1 MTNSFVRASFRFHAG
16 ADVPKTVDDRS
27 TTFRPVQ
34 GGEQMQSGE
43 RLLVEAYA
51 AIWIVLFALLLLGWR
66 RQRKIDARVANLE
79 VALAQARADVPVK
92 KKAEA
97 S

>member
-1 MTNSFVRASFRFHAG
+1 MKTNSLGLASFH
-16 ADVPKTVDDRS
+16 ADVPRTAEDRA
-27 TTFRPVQ
+27 TTFRPVT
-34 GGEQMQSGE
+34 GGDQMQSGE

-51 AIWIVLFALLLLGWR
+51 AIWIVLFALILLGWR
-66 RQRKIDARVANLE
+66 RQKRIDARVAGLE
-79 VALAQARADVPVK
+79 VALAKARAEVLPT

>member
-1 MTNSFVRASFRFHAG
+1 MTNSLARAALLQ
-16 ADVPKTVDDRS
+16 AAVPKTVDDRS

-34 GGEQMQSGE
+34 GGDQMQSGE

-51 AIWIVLFALLLLGWR
+51 AIWIVLFALILLGWR
-66 RQRKIDARVANLE
+66 RQRKIDARVAGLE
-79 VALAQARADVPVK
+79 AALAQARADVPVK

>member
-1 MTNSFVRASFRFHAG
+1 MTNSFARASFQAPAAAG
-16 ADVPKTVDDRS
+16 DSKGTDP
-27 TTFRPVQ
+27 TTFKPVQ
-34 GGEQMQSGE
+34 NAPEVQSGE

-51 AIWIVLFALLLLGWR
+51 AIWIILFVLILFGWR
-66 RQRKIDARVANLE
+66 RQRRIDARITDLE
-79 VALAQARADVPVK
+79 GALAKARAAEPV

>member
-1 MTNSFVRASFRFHAG
+1 MTNSFARASFQAPAAPG
-16 ADVPKTVDDRS
+16 DSKGTDA
-27 TTFRPVQ
+27 TTFKPVQ
-34 GGEQMQSGE
+34 NAPEVQSGE

-51 AIWIVLFALLLLGWR
+51 AIWIILFVLILFGWR
-66 RQRKIDARVANLE
+66 RQRRIDARITGLE
-79 VALAQARADVPVK
+79 AALAQARAAQPA

>member
-1 MTNSFVRASFRFHAG
+1 MTNSFARASFQ
-16 ADVPKTVDDRS
+16 ADLPRTVEDRS

-51 AIWIVLFALLLLGWR
+51 AIWVVLFALILLGWR
-66 RQRKIDARVANLE
+66 RQRRIDARVAGLE
-79 VALAQARADVPVK
+79 VALAAARAEAPSK

>member
-1 MTNSFVRASFRFHAG
+1 MTNSFARASFQ
-16 ADVPKTVDDRS
+16 ADAPKTVDDRS

-66 RQRKIDARVANLE
+66 RQRKIDARVASLE
-79 VALAQARADVPVK
+79 LALAQARAEVPAK
-92 KKAEA
+92 KQAEA

>member
-1 MTNSFVRASFRFHAG
+1 MTNSLARAALFQ

-34 GGEQMQSGE
+34 GGDQMQSGE

-51 AIWIVLFALLLLGWR
+51 AIWIVLFALILLGWR
-66 RQRKIDARVANLE
+66 RQRKIDARVAGLE
-79 VALAQARADVPVK
+79 AALAQARADVPAK

>member
-1 MTNSFVRASFRFHAG
+1 MTNSFARASFQ
-16 ADVPKTVDDRS
+16 ADLPRTVEDRS

-66 RQRKIDARVANLE
+66 RQRKIDARIAGLE
-79 VALAQARADVPVK
+79 TALAQARADVPVK

>member
-1 MTNSFVRASFRFHAG
+1 MTNSFARASFQAPAAAG
-16 ADVPKTVDDRS
+16 DSKGTDPTVY
-27 TTFRPVQ
+27 RPVQ
-34 GGEQMQSGE
+34 NAPEVQSGE

-51 AIWIVLFALLLLGWR
+51 AIWIILFVLILFGWR
-66 RQRKIDARVANLE
+66 RQRRIDARITDLE
-79 VALAQARADVPVK
+79 GALAKARAAEPA

>member
-1 MTNSFVRASFRFHAG
+1 MTNSFARASFQ